1 MSESLDYKKAFKI
14 YYQPSTK
21 PGIIDVP
28 EMTFFAV
35 DGHGDPNSSEEYRAA
50 VEMLYG
56 LSYTIKMSKLSGT
69 QPPGYYDYTVF
80 PLEGLWWFEGERPH
94 AFDGLSVAD
103 KSMFQWRSM
112 IRQPEFVDQAVLEF
126 AKVSLAKKKPQLG
139 LSKAVLYKFTEGLC
153 VQCMHL
159 GSYDDEP
166 ATVALMEQCAQ
177 ANGCEIDITDAR
189 YHHEIYLSDARRCA
203 PEKLRTVIR
212 HPVRRRG

>member
-35 DGHGDPNSSEEYRAA
+35 DGHGDPNSSDEYRAA

-69 QPPGYYDYTVF
+69 QPPRYYDYTVF

-103 KSMFQWRSM
+103 KNTFQWRSM

-126 AKVSLAKKKPQLG
+126 AKASLSKKKPQLD

-153 VQCMHL
+153 VQCMHI
-159 GSYDDEP
+159 GPYDAEP
-166 ATVALMEQCAQ
+166 ATVAAMHQYAQEQ
-177 ANGCEIDITDAR
+177 GYEPDLSGTR
-189 YHHEIYLSDARRCA
+189 RHHEIYLGDPRRTA
-203 PEKLRTVIR
+203 PEKRKTVVR
-212 HPVRRRG
+212 HPIRRI